1 MTVDER
7 VFLCRLLEKIEEQE
21 TYCETIGVRDRS
33 TFQREA
39 VSQQKALRRYERS
52 KQ

>member
-21 TYCETIGVRDRS
+21 AYCEMIGVRDRS
-33 TFQREA
+33 TFQGET
-39 VSQQKALRRYERS
+39 VSQRKRVGRYERS